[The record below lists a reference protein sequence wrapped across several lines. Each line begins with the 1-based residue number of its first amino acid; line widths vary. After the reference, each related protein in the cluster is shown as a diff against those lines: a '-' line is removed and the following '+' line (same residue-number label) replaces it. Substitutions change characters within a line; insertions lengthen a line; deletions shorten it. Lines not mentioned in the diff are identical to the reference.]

1 MARLLSCGKSKDPC
15 QNISLLDQYNSS
27 SIVKPAGSK
36 PQPES
41 LAQEKPQIRAASL
54 HGNCQEGQEGHI
66 EHLLV
71 AHVCFLEKLPVGC
84 FLKCLLP
91 YCQIYCSS
99 PVSFSPTNAKE

>member
-15 QNISLLDQYNSS
+15 QNICLLDQYNSS
-27 SIVKPAGSK
+27 SIVKSAGPK
-36 PQPES
+36 PEPES

-71 AHVCFLEKLPVGC
+71 AHVCFLEKLPRGMFFEMLVA
-84 FLKCLLP
+84 LLP
-91 YCQIYCSS
+91 DLL
-99 PVSFSPTNAKE
+99 